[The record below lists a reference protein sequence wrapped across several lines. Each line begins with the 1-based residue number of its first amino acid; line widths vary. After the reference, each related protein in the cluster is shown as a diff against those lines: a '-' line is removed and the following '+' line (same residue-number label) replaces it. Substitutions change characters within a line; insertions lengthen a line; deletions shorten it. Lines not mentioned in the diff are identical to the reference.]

1 MRMNRRKVLMG
12 LGSLATLAGGA
23 IGTGAF
29 SQVSAPRD
37 AQISVASDSEAYLS
51 IDATD
56 SQSDMVGQREEN
68 GTIAFDFGGGS
79 VNSSA
84 NPTGAGLNPQSVT
97 TVPDA
102 FTVYNHGTETIQVKA
117 KIPSDGFGADVS
129 ESDKL
134 AVKRAVSLTYTP
146 DAASDPAGDLLW
158 DESEGAKEWIEFA
171 VGEGGW
177 VELEFDLRD
186 TGLTGDLVNQI
197 TFVAT
202 TDTTSQ

>member
-37 AQISVASDSEAYLS
+37 AQITVASDSEAYLS

-56 SQSDMVGQREEN
+56 SSSDLVGQQEDN
-68 GTIAFDFGGGS
+68 GTIAFDFSGGS
-79 VNSSA
+79 VNTSS
-84 NPTGAGLNPQSVT
+84 NPTGTGLNPQSVT
-97 TVPDA
+97 TIPSA
-102 FTVYNHGTETIQVKA
+102 FEVYNHGTETIQVKA
-117 KIPSDGFGADVS
+117 DIPAEGFGSDVAS
-129 ESDKL
+129 GDQL
-134 AVKRAVSLTYTP
+134 AVKRAISFIYTAP
-146 DAASDPAGDLLW
+146 DGTEHDLLW
-158 DESEGAKEWIEFA
+158 DESEGSTEWIEFA

-197 TFVAT
+197 TFTAT
-202 TDTTSQ
+202 TDTTAQ